1 VSATALRAMVLAAG
15 FGARLRPLTDLMPK
29 PLMPVANRPLIHY
42 NLALLATYGVRDVM
56 VNVHHHAAMI
66 EQTLGNEQY
75 GVRLQYSP
83 EKVILGTG
91 GGIVRARPFFKEE
104 AFFLFNGDM
113 LTSVDLAA
121 LLQFHQRQGAVAT
134 IVVRPLP
141 AHAGYT
147 PLAYDETGFVVDFKG
162 VKRPARGAVRTCMFV
177 GVHVLS
183 PVIFEFLPSDGFACI
198 NEIGYVGML
207 KKGLPVAAFVD
218 QGPWFDTGT
227 PATYL
232 EANRAVLSGRA
243 QFLQIPP
250 PSDAGATGVLVGQN
264 VVIDDGVKL
273 GPEVAIGDRCHIGK
287 GATIARSVLWP
298 GVTIKPK
305 AQIESSIVA
314 LEHTVVVS

>member
-1 VSATALRAMVLAAG
+1 MSELIRAMVLAAG

-29 PLMPVANRPLIHY
+29 PLMPVANRPLITY
-42 NLALLATYGVRDVM
+42 NFALLAAYGVRDVI

-66 EQTLGNEQY
+66 ERVLGNEQC
-75 GVRLQYSP
+75 GLRLQYSY

-91 GGIVRARPFFKEE
+91 GGVVRARPFFREE
-104 AFFLFNGDM
+104 TFFLFNGDM

-121 LLQFHQRQGAVAT
+121 LLQFHQNQGAVAT

-141 AHAGYT
+141 EGAGYT
-147 PLAYDETGFVVDFKG
+147 PLAYDEAGFVVDFKG
-162 VKRPARGAVRTCMFV
+162 IKRPARGAVKTCMFV

-198 NEIGYVGML
+198 NDIGYVGML
-207 KKGLPVAAFVD
+207 RRGLPVAAFVD

-232 EANRAVLSGRA
+232 DANRAILSGRA
-243 QFLQIPP
+243 RFLPSSPP
-250 PSDAGATGVLVGQN
+250 PLDDTTGVLIGQN
-264 VVIDDGVKL
+264 VFIDDGVKL
-273 GPEVAIGDRCHIGK
+273 GPEVAIGESCRIGK

-298 GVTIKPK
+298 GVEIQPRS
-305 AQIESSIVA
+305 QIESSIVA
-314 LEHTVVVS
+314 SLHTVVVR